1 MSTLGVVVARSIRG
15 THRIR
20 SLGRKNT
27 RHLSATRTIA
37 DPRAGSAIRIRS
49 GGGRKRYISSTPA
62 SFKSALPEHDGDGSA
77 TSTPFLLA
85 DIGEG
90 ISEVE
95 LLAWHVS
102 PGDRVSQFDQ
112 VCQVQSDK
120 ASVEIT
126 SRYDGVVDSLCG
138 DVGDMMKVGEPLLY
152 VATAAAGDAHG
163 KPLASPAV
171 ASARPPLTDVGA
183 ADFSSH
189 DTQAEV
195 PASSAKTTETFV
207 AREVSQLAAVESG
220 GRAKVLTSP
229 AVRKLAKENGVD
241 LSSMQGSG
249 PNGRILKADLL
260 TKLVA
265 PHERPNPG
273 DRVGGVDETLQPKQE
288 GTTVVPIRGLNRQMV
303 KTMTESLQIP
313 HMIYGDELN
322 LDSLHAVRD
331 SLRPLAAEAGVRLTF
346 LPFFIKAASL
356 AMSEYPVLNSTID
369 VERMELTHRSEHN
382 VGIAMD
388 TPRGLAVP
396 VVRNCEGR
404 SLLEIA
410 VELGRLQSLVSSD
423 LFHSHSSS
431 SREANS
437 EDS

>member
-1 MSTLGVVVARSIRG
+1 MRC
-15 THRIR
+15 
-20 SLGRKNT
+20 
-27 RHLSATRTIA
+27 
-37 DPRAGSAIRIRS
+37 
-49 GGGRKRYISSTPA
+49 ISSTPA
-62 SFKSALPEHDGDGSA
+62 TFKSALPEHDGDSSA

-95 LLAWHVS
+95 LLTWHVS
-102 PGDRVSQFDQ
+102 PGDHVSEFDQ

-138 DVGDMMKVGEPLLY
+138 AVGDMMKVGEPLLY
-152 VATAAAGDAHG
+152 IATAEAGDANG
-163 KPLASPAV
+163 KPLVSPAV
-171 ASARPPLTDVGA
+171 ASAHPPLTDVGESQHVVSVA
-183 ADFSSH
+183 PH
-189 DTQAEV
+189 DMQDEIPTVANPTHRE
-195 PASSAKTTETFV
+195 PNAKETFV
-207 AREVSQLAAVESG
+207 AREITRSAAVESG
-220 GRAKVLTSP
+220 GRTKVLTSP

-241 LSSMQGSG
+241 LSSLQGSG
-249 PNGRILKADLL
+249 PRGRILKADLM

-265 PHERPNPG
+265 PQERSNPSK
-273 DRVGGVDETLQPKQE
+273 REGGVVGTLQPRLE
-288 GTTVVPIRGLNRQMV
+288 GDTVVPIRGLNRLMV

-313 HMIYGDELN
+313 HMIYGDELS
-322 LDSLHAVRD
+322 LDSLYAVRD

-356 AMSEYPVLNSTID
+356 AMNEYPVLNSTID
-369 VERMELTHRSEHN
+369 VEKMELTYRSEHN

-410 VELGRLQSLVSSD
+410 AELGRLQSLVSFDQLFFHVVPCARPTLMMSD
-423 LFHSHSSS
+423 L
-431 SREANS
+431 
-437 EDS
+437 